1 MIKQL
6 KLFNDNEK
14 FYVQRVDDEAKKIAI
29 SNKTING
36 EELYNSFYKDEQ
48 FPLKYEIINELN
60 PDNKIIYNQIKVL
73 FEKIDNQIEL
83 TFNQTTNE

>member
-14 FYVQRVDDEAKKIAI
+14 FYVQRVDDEAKKITI

-73 FEKIDNQIEL
+73 FEKIDDQIEL

>member
-1 MIKQL
+1 MTKQL

-14 FYVQRVDDEAKKIAI
+14 FYVQRVDDEAKKITI

-48 FPLKYEIINELN
+48 FPLEYEIINELN

-73 FEKIDNQIEL
+73 FEKIDNQIKL

>member
-14 FYVQRVDDEAKKIAI
+14 FYVQRVDDEAKKITI